1 MLAKFGFLFSSTRPK
16 IEQNQLKMSRK
27 QSERLEKRQQHK
39 IERLMISVK
48 RCTTHAEPNI
58 RTSFAMNGRKQTE
71 SIDWKIRELMILIAS
86 VHDFNFFRSR
96 CPCTSIEKNAWE
108 NRNLSTRELLVNF
121 SNKIYMLLPF
131 SFLFFM
137 LLLML
142 ISTPQTN
149 IYLVLPTNICC
160 SSSRKEK
167 K

>member
-1 MLAKFGFLFSSTRPK
+1 
-16 IEQNQLKMSRK
+16 MSRTK
-27 QSERLEKRQQHK
+27 RGKKRQHK
-39 IERLMISVK
+39 KERLMISVK
-48 RCTTHAEPNI
+48 RCTTCGTQH

-86 VHDFNFFRSR
+86 VHDFNFFLCFL
-96 CPCTSIEKNAWE
+96 CPCKRPREKNACE
-108 NRNLSTRELLVNF
+108 NKYLPSQKLFKNF

-160 SSSRKEK
+160 SSS
-167 K
+167 